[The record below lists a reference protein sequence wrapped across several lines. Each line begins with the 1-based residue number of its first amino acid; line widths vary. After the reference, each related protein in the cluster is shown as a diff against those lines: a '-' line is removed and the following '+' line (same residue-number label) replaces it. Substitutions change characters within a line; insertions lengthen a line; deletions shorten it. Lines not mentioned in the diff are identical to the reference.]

1 MFSLFYNVFLY
12 VHNVVLCI
20 LCCLCCSMR
29 CFILSQLFV
38 SVSYFPVLIQSHS
51 SHQVQHEAA
60 VYFVQKGPIATS
72 CW

>member
-1 MFSLFYNVFLY
+1 
-12 VHNVVLCI
+12 
-20 LCCLCCSMR
+20 MR

-60 VYFVQKGPIATS
+60 VYFVQKRS
-72 CW
+72 DSN

>member
-51 SHQVQHEAA
+51 SHQVQHEN
-60 VYFVQKGPIATS
+60 S
-72 CW
+72 CLFCAKKVR